1 MNEEKK
7 KKNNGKVKQN
17 NTNKKININRKENEN
32 NKKVSEKANANKK
45 NNGNNKKASEKVDT
59 SKENMTLKKAS
70 KDSENK
76 VLVEKEEKKV
86 DKKVENE
93 LNDTQNIESK
103 KPENKAGI
111 IVLTIILLCVLGLCI
126 YYQIDNKNGSQNSN
140 ANTED
145 SNEIMDEF
153 YKYFNSK
160 KVKVI
165 FYARSSCGYCKLEQP
180 IMDQISED
188 YSLDYLHIDS
198 DKLTNKDREK
208 ILKELNIEQATPT
221 TVIVKDGKVLAKQV
235 GYVDGGAMV
244 EFLKDYKVLDK
255 DAVYSPEQYL
265 TFVDYDEYNDI
276 LSESGKYIVTIGQT
290 GCSHCTATK
299 PVLNQIAKE
308 YNIVINYLNI
318 TEMSQSEINSFTNS
332 LMEIGY
338 DDKDFLE
345 KGSFGTPLTLII
357 ENGRVVSYVSGERP
371 TAQFIRAFKK
381 AGIIAE

>member
-7 KKNNGKVKQN
+7 KKNNSKIKKD
-17 NTNKKININRKENEN
+17 NT
-32 NKKVSEKANANKK
+32 SKK
-45 NNGNNKKASEKVDT
+45 NNANRKDKESSKKVNEKNNLKKSNVT
-59 SKENMTLKKAS
+59 SKEDRKTSEKKI
-70 KDSENK
+70 
-76 VLVEKEEKKV
+76 LVKKEEKITNEV
-86 DKKVENE
+86 TIDKKKKNEDNDAKVVE
-93 LNDTQNIESK
+93 TKKAES
-103 KPENKAGI
+103 KAGI
-111 IVLTIILLCVLGLCI
+111 IILTLILLCVLGLCI
-126 YYQIDNKNGSQNSN
+126 YYQIDNKNSN
-140 ANTED
+140 NASNTNTED
-145 SNEIMDEF
+145 SNEIIDEF

-188 YSLDYLHIDS
+188 YNLDYLHIDS
-198 DKLTNKDREK
+198 DKLTTKDREK

-221 TVIVKDGKVLAKQV
+221 TVVVKDGKVLGKQV
-235 GYVDGGAMV
+235 GYVDGGEMV

-276 LSESGKYIVTIGQT
+276 LSESGKHIVTIGQT

-299 PVLNQIAKE
+299 PVLNQIAKD

-318 TEMSQSEINSFTNS
+318 TEMSQSEINSFTNGLS
-332 LMEIGY
+332 EIGY

-357 ENGRVVSYVSGERP
+357 ENGHVISYVSGERP

-381 AGIIAE
+381 AGIITE